1 MFQTIG
7 YVYIWKKAD
16 RFFTF
21 YLPGFIDILLLG
33 GSSPVWMGFLPF
45 GIYKTIFQKFSIKSK
60 KALKNQGFSPGIF
73 FVTLLWL
80 RGQDLNL
87 RPPGYEPDE
96 LPTALPRDI

>member
-16 RFFTF
+16 RFFDF
-21 YLPGFIDILLLG
+21 YLPGFIDILLHG

-45 GIYKTIFQKFSIKSK
+45 GIYKTIFWNFSMKSK
-60 KALKNQGFSPGIF
+60 KALENQGFFMGIF

-80 RGQDLNL
+80 PQLDSNQRHRG
-87 RPPGYEPDE
+87 
-96 LPTALPRDI
+96 